1 MARKTFL
8 DRLKQPSS
16 WLIVVFILAF
26 LLSLWN
32 AQAAEAAELE
42 ATAGLGF
49 GVSKTS
55 PMVVQEAGLRIN
67 DAWAVAVARTGNIP
81 ELDPAWVIRAE
92 RIVTWREGRALQP
105 MMALGVAWW
114 DPAPAALVSE
124 QWTFAMA
131 VGLYAYE
138 VVELRWQHY
147 STAGRA
153 DKNSGVDYISLTA
166 TMRF

>member
-1 MARKTFL
+1 MPRKTFA
-8 DRLKQPSS
+8 DRLQQPST
-16 WLIVVFILAF
+16 WLIIVFILSF
-26 LLSLWN
+26 LLGLWM
-32 AQAAEAAELE
+32 AQTAEAAEVE

-55 PMVVQEAGLRIN
+55 TLIVQEAGLRID
-67 DAWAVAVARTGNIP
+67 DAWGVAVARTGNKD

-92 RIVTWREGRALQP
+92 RIVTWREGRAIQP

-153 DKNSGVDYISLTA
+153 DKNSGVDYVSLTA